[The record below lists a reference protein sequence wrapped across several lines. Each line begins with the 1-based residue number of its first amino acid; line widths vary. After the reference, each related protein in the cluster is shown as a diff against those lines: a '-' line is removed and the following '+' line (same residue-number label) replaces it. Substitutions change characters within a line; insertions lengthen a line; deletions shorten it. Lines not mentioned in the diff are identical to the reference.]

1 MVLTLIGF
9 GKFYTVVL
17 FQLHK
22 THFVPII
29 SKYTKNTIKN
39 YSEITKNFL
48 SENLYLLE
56 QNKNNYSF
64 AELDFKY
71 WKNKIKLNEI
81 DAPKNNPV
89 LMKNKF
95 YSYYWFIVN
104 FKYRLKSKLKVFN
117 RIRRF
122 IYKS

>member
-1 MVLTLIGF
+1 M
-9 GKFYTVVL
+9 
-17 FQLHK
+17 
-22 THFVPII
+22 
-29 SKYTKNTIKN
+29 
-39 YSEITKNFL
+39 

-122 IYKS
+122 IYKKLKI

>member
-1 MVLTLIGF
+1 MNKHNFVLAPWGNGIDTHRF
-9 GKFYTVVL
+9 GNFIQWFYSNYN
-17 FQLHK
+17 K

-81 DAPKNNPV
+81 DA
-89 LMKNKF
+89 
-95 YSYYWFIVN
+95 
-104 FKYRLKSKLKVFN
+104 R
-117 RIRRF
+117 RIIQF
-122 IYKS
+122 